1 MVRQLNDMHSQLGD
15 ETLNLQWKEKESTE
29 TVMYVRTG
37 ESNALE
43 VELDKKAR
51 ELQDFF
57 FPKE

>member
-1 MVRQLNDMHSQLGD
+1 
-15 ETLNLQWKEKESTE
+15 
-29 TVMYVRTG
+29 MYVRTG

>member
-1 MVRQLNDMHSQLGD
+1 
-15 ETLNLQWKEKESTE
+15 
-29 TVMYVRTG
+29 MYVRTG

-57 FPKE
+57 SLKNRLIL